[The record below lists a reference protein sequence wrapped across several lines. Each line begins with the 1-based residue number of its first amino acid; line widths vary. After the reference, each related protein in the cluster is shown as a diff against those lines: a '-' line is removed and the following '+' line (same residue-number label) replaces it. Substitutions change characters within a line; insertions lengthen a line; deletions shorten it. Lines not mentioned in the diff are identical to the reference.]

1 MFTRENKDQ
10 PMYTHIKQL
19 YRNQQTP
26 GQIFGIRTNGV
37 SILKLSQHEQFGF
50 KHKRQVE
57 EPHWSKKCRVA
68 TLKGTSTEMHHKY
81 CYKSLRQYQKCKD
94 VSFIF
99 K

>member
-1 MFTRENKDQ
+1 
-10 PMYTHIKQL
+10 MYTYIKQL
-19 YRNQQTP
+19 YTNQQTP

-68 TLKGTSTEMHHKY
+68 TLKGTSTEMHHI
-81 CYKSLRQYQKCKD
+81 SMLQKLETISMSPKICHGLKD
-94 VSFIF
+94 FL
-99 K
+99 